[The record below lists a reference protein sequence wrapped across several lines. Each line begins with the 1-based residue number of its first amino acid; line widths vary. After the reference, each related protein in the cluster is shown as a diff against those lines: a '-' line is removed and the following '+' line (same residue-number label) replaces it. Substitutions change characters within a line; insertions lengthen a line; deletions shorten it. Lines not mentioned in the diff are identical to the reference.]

1 VTILWVA
8 LGGAAGSATRYL
20 VSAAINDRW
29 DPWGTVAVNVV
40 GSLAL
45 GFLLG
50 RWGLEVSA
58 PARLG
63 LTVGV
68 LGGFTTFSTF
78 TMDVVG
84 LWESGQTTTS
94 VAVAA
99 ISVLLGIVAA
109 VAGLALGR
117 T

>member
-1 VTILWVA
+1 M
-8 LGGAAGSATRYL
+8 
-20 VSAAINDRW
+20 
-29 DPWGTVAVNVV
+29 
-40 GSLAL
+40 
-45 GFLLG
+45 
-50 RWGLEVSA
+50 
-58 PARLG
+58 G